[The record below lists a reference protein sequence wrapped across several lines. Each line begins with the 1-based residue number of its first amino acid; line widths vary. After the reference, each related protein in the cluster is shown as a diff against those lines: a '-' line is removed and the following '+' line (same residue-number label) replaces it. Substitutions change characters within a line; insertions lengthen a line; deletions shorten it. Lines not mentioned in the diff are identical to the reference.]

1 LISRYFALK
10 KGLFLNIEMP
20 FFSIVL
26 PTYNRAHLITSTIQA
41 VIDQNFTDWELII
54 IDDGSKDNTGEVV
67 AALTDPRIK
76 YFYQENTERS
86 IARNNGIGK
95 SIGDFICFAD
105 SDDIWT
111 KDHLSV
117 LYKGISANNFKPAF
131 YFTSMRWNFPDFK
144 KDVVFES
151 PVGKNLIEY
160 VIENQIGT
168 PTQCFHRSILEKYQY
183 NPALVINED
192 VELTTRIVN
201 EYPLIQFSDITVDVI
216 VHGENTKFTTRD
228 YVTPQIK
235 VMDMIFNNPVLK
247 DKISAE
253 FKAKIYHRLHNELRK
268 TRVEMLTAKG
278 DYWPMA
284 GAIINYFVH
293 YPTDPKNKERSV
305 LLLYNFPILGP
316 AAKKLFRTAKSTL
329 QKTKG

>member
-1 LISRYFALK
+1 
-10 KGLFLNIEMP
+10 LNIEMP

-26 PTYNRAHLITSTIQA
+26 PTYNRAHLITSTIRA
-41 VIDQNFTDWELII
+41 VIDQNFTDWELIV

-67 AALTDPRIK
+67 AALGDQRVK

-86 IARNNGIGK
+86 IARNNGIAK
-95 SIGDFICFAD
+95 ATGDFICFAD

-111 KDHLSV
+111 REHLSV
-117 LYKGISANNFKPAF
+117 LHKGISANNFKAAF
-131 YFTSMRWNFPDFK
+131 YFTSMRWNFPDLR

-168 PTQCFHRSILEKYQY
+168 PTQCFHRSILEKYRY

-201 EYPLIQFSDITVDVI
+201 EYPLIQFRDITVDVI
-216 VHGENTKFTTRD
+216 VHGENTKFLTRD
-228 YVTPQIK
+228 YVTPQLR

-247 DKISAE
+247 DKISAQ
-253 FKAKIYHRLHNELRK
+253 FKAKTYYKLYHELRK
-268 TRVEMLTAKG
+268 SRVEMLAAKG

-284 GAIINYFVH
+284 GAILNYFVH
-293 YPTDPKNKERSV
+293 YPTDPKNKERTV
-305 LLLYNFPILGP
+305 MLLYNFPYLGP
-316 AAKKLFRTAKSTL
+316 AVKKLFRTAKSTL
-329 QKTKG
+329 QKTDG